1 MYWLLWIVLLYTWGC
16 IYLFKLK
23 FCLYICPGVKLLNHM
38 AVLFLVF
45 WGTSILFSIATTP
58 IYIPHQCTTPF
69 SPHPLQH
76 LLFVDFSKTAILTGV
91 RWYLIVVVI
100 WISLIIRDIEHL
112 FMSLL
117 DICRSS
123 SEKYLFRSSAHFLIG
138 FFFFFFLS
146 FMNCLGI
153 LKVSPWWS
161 Q

>member
-1 MYWLLWIVLLYTWGC
+1 MH
-16 IYLFKLK
+16 LFELK
-23 FCLYICPGVKLLNHM
+23 FTPDICPGVGLLEHM
-38 AVLFLVF
+38 PTLILVF

-58 IYIPHQCTTPF
+58 IYIPHQCSTPF

-100 WISLIIRDIEHL
+100 CISLIIRDIEHL

-138 FFFFFFLS
+138 FLFFFFEFHELFGYFES
-146 FMNCLGI
+146 KPLMVTIKWQYL
-153 LKVSPWWS
+153 WMED
-161 Q
+161 